1 MKNSSSVVTK
11 ASEKPKDIAI
21 SRDGKYQSV
30 PLMSIEV
37 IDRPQTES
45 ESKEV
50 LFYNPRFLENFD
62 TETMRTL
69 RESICRQG
77 LLTPLIVRA
86 FTEGATRDG
95 RVIKVQLIAGER
107 RFRSLRYIYD
117 KDLPVVDEETKEK
130 VSGRAYY
137 EKVACRVYFNIGD
150 EEALQIAFKENDQR
164 SPLKIEEEIALV
176 ERLTERGMKQD
187 EIADLLDTNVTFVSQ
202 TGSFRRELPK
212 KAFGLLLKGLLS
224 RHVAVQLLSFKAG
237 KDRKA
242 AFEAAVLNEQRD
254 YQETIDALQEGII
267 DAEDYV
273 EIANDEEEKA
283 KAKGDTAA
291 ARKAARK
298 RESAQNTLNRLHE
311 RKQRRESRRGQI
323 QQGHLGAGAIS
334 AGIAPKK
341 PKILNRKLIE
351 SMYVELIEEY
361 TKRSEENAGDVDSV
375 TGEPYPLDV
384 LQVVKATA
392 QAILH
397 GEGDPLKVVR
407 KIMVDRGDWSV
418 PESDADAEE

>member
-1 MKNSSSVVTK
+1 LFSLVVLN
-11 ASEKPKDIAI
+11 
-21 SRDGKYQSV
+21 Q
-30 PLMSIEV
+30 
-37 IDRPQTES
+37 
-45 ESKEV
+45 
-50 LFYNPRFLENFD
+50 
-62 TETMRTL
+62 
-69 RESICRQG
+69 
-77 LLTPLIVRA
+77 
-86 FTEGATRDG
+86 
-95 RVIKVQLIAGER
+95 RV
-107 RFRSLRYIYD
+107 RSL
-117 KDLPVVDEETKEK
+117 
-130 VSGRAYY
+130 
-137 EKVACRVYFNIGD
+137 C
-150 EEALQIAFKENDQR
+150 
-164 SPLKIEEEIALV
+164 
-176 ERLTERGMKQD
+176 
-187 EIADLLDTNVTFVSQ
+187 
-202 TGSFRRELPK
+202 ELPK